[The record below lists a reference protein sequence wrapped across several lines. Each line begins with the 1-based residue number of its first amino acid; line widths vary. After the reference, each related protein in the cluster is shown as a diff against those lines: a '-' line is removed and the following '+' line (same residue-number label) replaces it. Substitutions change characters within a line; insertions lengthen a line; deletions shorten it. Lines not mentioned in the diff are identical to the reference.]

1 VSAPA
6 IRRCLVAVCVAGIAG
21 MIVTSITD
29 SPGGALTFGL
39 LTAVAAF
46 GIIILTAV
54 TNGGAA
60 RSDDELGEAVE
71 DRVQALVEAGADE
84 RAVRALV
91 RDAVQLGAHRGE
103 TARPAPR

>member
-1 VSAPA
+1 VSAA
-6 IRRCLVAVCVAGIAG
+6 GIRRALNAVCVAGVAG
-21 MIVTSITD
+21 MIATSIAD

-46 GIIILTAV
+46 GIIIVTAV

-60 RSDDELGEAVE
+60 RSADEMGEAIE

-84 RAVRALV
+84 QAVRSLV
-91 RDAVQLGAHRGE
+91 RDAVQLGSSRS
-103 TARPAPR
+103 

>member
-1 VSAPA
+1 MGAA
-6 IRRCLVAVCVAGIAG
+6 GIRRALNAVCALGVAG
-21 MIVTSITD
+21 MIVTSIAD

-39 LTAVAAF
+39 VTAVAAF
-46 GIIILTAV
+46 GIIVVTAV

-91 RDAVQLGAHRGE
+91 RDAVQLGAS
-103 TARPAPR
+103 TS